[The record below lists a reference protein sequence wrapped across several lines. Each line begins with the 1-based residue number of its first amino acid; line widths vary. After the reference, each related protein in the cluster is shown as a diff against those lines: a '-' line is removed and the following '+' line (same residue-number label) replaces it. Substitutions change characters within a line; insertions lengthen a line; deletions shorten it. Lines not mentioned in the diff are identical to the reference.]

1 MSVPNDPRVPAAP
14 MDSTTHAPTLTA
26 YIVGNPEGWVLEP
39 ASPRRRWMDEFAD
52 GFPYRC
58 LPLSIANQCGW
69 VVRCPVGFSICWYGG
84 RNPIDIRLAF
94 DHDTPRFSKEIT
106 SHFGGGI
113 LTFSL
118 PWLFRTS
125 PGLCLYVRGLPNSI
139 KPGAHPLDAIVE
151 TQWAPMTFTMNWQL
165 LDPTRTVRFE
175 QGDALAMLLPIS
187 LPAIEATHTA
197 IKPLDSDP
205 ALAAEYREWSEYRNG
220 FIRRTDRA
228 PEEWQKDYM
237 AGRHVDGRTETDHK
251 SRLKL
256 RPFTTEPRA

>member
-1 MSVPNDPRVPAAP
+1 MPPTADPSAP
-14 MDSTTHAPTLTA
+14 SLTA
-26 YIVGNPEGWVLEP
+26 YIVGNPDGWVLEP

-69 VVRCPVGFSICWYGG
+69 VIRNPVGFSACWYGG
-84 RNPIDIRLAF
+84 PLATDIRLSF
-94 DHDTPRFSKEIT
+94 DADTPRFSREIT
-106 SHFGGGI
+106 SHFGGGV

-151 TQWAPMTFTMNWQL
+151 TQWAPMTFTMNWKL
-165 LDPTRTVRFE
+165 LDETRTVRFE
-175 QGDALAMLLPIS
+175 KGDALALLMPIS
-187 LPAIEATHTA
+187 LPMMEATNTA
-197 IKPLDSDP
+197 IKPIDADP
-205 ALAAEYREWSEYRNG
+205 TLAAEYRAWSEYRTG
-220 FIRRTDRA
+220 FIHRTDRA
-228 PEEWQKDYM
+228 PEDWQKDYM
-237 AGRHVDGRTETDHK
+237 LGRHVDGKPEPDHK

-256 RPFTTEPRA
+256 RQFTAEPRA